1 MYLFSPDGVL
11 LEANERYYEMTG
23 HDRYDESPFAFLN
36 AMDDDSRKRAGEL
49 WPQLMVDPKMRQQE
63 LRFTKSN
70 FVPRDLSGDPIDF
83 WVLATSQPEISSDGK
98 VRYVTL
104 SDISR
109 KRLRL
114 GYLQMT
120 NKPNVD
126 VRFNTIADH
135 QRPDLD
141 LSWEALQ
148 TYLIS
153 NGLKAYKTND

>member
-36 AMDDDSRKRAGEL
+36 AMDDDSRKRAGEV

-70 FVPRDLSGDPIDF
+70 FVSRDLSGDPIDF
-83 WVLATSQPEISSDGK
+83 WVLATSQPEIGSDGK

-104 SDISR
+104 NDISR
-109 KRLRL
+109 KRLPL
-114 GYLQMT
+114 SFLKT
-120 NKPNVD
+120 TKWLNVD
-126 VRFNTIADH
+126 IKRRH
-135 QRPDLD
+135 
-141 LSWEALQ
+141 S
-148 TYLIS
+148 S
-153 NGLKAYKTND
+153 

>member
-83 WVLATSQPEISSDGK
+83 WVLATSQPEIGSDGK
-98 VRYVTL
+98 VRYVTFN
-104 SDISR
+104 DASR
-109 KRLRL
+109 KRLPRSFL
-114 GYLQMT
+114 ETTKWL
-120 NKPNVD
+120 NVD
-126 VRFNTIADH
+126 IK
-135 QRPDLD
+135 QRH
-141 LSWEALQ
+141 S
-148 TYLIS
+148 S
-153 NGLKAYKTND
+153 